1 MNTMGIKAGGGGGGM
16 RGGRRGECLSS
27 SVLNQVLPSEAH
39 WKEPQE
45 CSFGDS
51 FRKAPKGHW
60 RKARGRAHFPALAKV
75 RQIIESL
82 FLGFPVFHC
91 TEEDG
96 GRGGG
101 GEDGW
106 RLDGG
111 SVHSPACRWGGGL
124 AEAPRFFLSSLG
136 SLGKEQRKNDRET
149 DMLDTCV
156 HEYTHAALPIGSQ

>member
-1 MNTMGIKAGGGGGGM
+1 M

-101 GEDGW
+101 GGGRMDEDWMVVVSIPLPAGEGEGW
-106 RLDGG
+106 PRPRV
-111 SVHSPACRWGGGL
+111 SFSPLW
-124 AEAPRFFLSSLG
+124 EALG
-136 SLGKEQRKNDRET
+136 RNKERMTGKQ
-149 DMLDTCV
+149 TCWTRAFTNTRTQ
-156 HEYTHAALPIGSQ
+156 HFR